1 MKRIHQDWKRF
12 YGNDA
17 IIDRPILEM
26 TTLELKNWA
35 RNKIIQGNLT
45 KKIYYNM
52 TVIIRQSFDYL
63 VELG

>member
-12 YGNDA
+12 YENDA

-35 RNKIIQGNLT
+35 SNKIIQGN
-45 KKIYYNM
+45 
-52 TVIIRQSFDYL
+52 
-63 VELG
+63 